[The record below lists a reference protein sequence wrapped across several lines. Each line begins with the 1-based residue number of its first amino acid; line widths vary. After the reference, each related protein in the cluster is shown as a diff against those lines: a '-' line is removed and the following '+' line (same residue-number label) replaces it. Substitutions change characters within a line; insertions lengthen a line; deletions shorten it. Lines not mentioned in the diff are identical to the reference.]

1 MRVMNML
8 LDVAGINLEANVTPG
23 DREILK
29 KLEAEAEDQ
38 ERKKKPTTME
48 HVVFGRKVQLLGR
61 AVICLA
67 LIFAVQIVKGAGSF
81 WETLVAWSVA
91 EALWCGVREFYRG
104 TDFALHELAV
114 ICGTL
119 LLVLM
124 RSQWMALYAFGISQM
139 LAVILSNQFGRKLDY
154 GKRFCYYENIAKLFF
169 LFCGIMAV
177 VMY

>member
-38 ERKKKPTTME
+38 ERKQKQTTME

-81 WETLVAWSVA
+81 WETLVAWSAA
-91 EALWCGVREFYRG
+91 EVLWCGVREFYRG

-124 RSQWMALYAFGISQM
+124 NIVSFSATKSAAYLAIS
-139 LAVILSNQFGRKLDY
+139 LRYSCTSSFI
-154 GKRFCYYENIAKLFF
+154 F
-169 LFCGIMAV
+169 LGAMVDTAPP
-177 VMY
+177 

>member
-38 ERKKKPTTME
+38 ERKQKPTTME

-91 EALWCGVREFYRG
+91 EV
-104 TDFALHELAV
+104 
-114 ICGTL
+114 
-119 LLVLM
+119 
-124 RSQWMALYAFGISQM
+124 
-139 LAVILSNQFGRKLDY
+139 
-154 GKRFCYYENIAKLFF
+154 